1 MAISKA
7 YQRFYTRMSSFRG
20 DVEIADVLCLHGENE
35 PLYRELFSTFDKAVH
50 LELAGRKKATL
61 RNKAAQLVHMRNTLC
76 AAFVKELYEEVTE
89 YFREIL
95 YQASVK
101 GVDPEQI
108 VDKLDITLTGAEVLA
123 IRESGDVRRVVTDR
137 LFRKLEGLK
146 SAVVLLQRMSARL
159 KLEIPQP
166 LMDAAIPYL
175 RARHIL
181 VHDDGKPD
189 MDFRRQYPFIGI
201 NEKKRIRVD
210 LAFAQAAYSAIDALI
225 QAYDKAMIEKE
236 LLPDN
241 QLV

>member
-1 MAISKA
+1 
-7 YQRFYTRMSSFRG
+7 MSSFRG
-20 DVEIADVLCLHGENE
+20 DVEIADVLCLHGEKE

-137 LFRKLEGLK
+137 LFRKLEGLR
-146 SAVVLLQRMSARL
+146 SPISLLQRMSSRL
-159 KLEIPQP
+159 QLDVPQS
-166 LMDAAIPYL
+166 LMETALPYL
-175 RARHIL
+175 MSRHIF
-181 VHDDGKPD
+181 VHADGVPSP
-189 MDFRRQYPFIGI
+189 DFRIKYPFIKRD
-201 NEKKRIRVD
+201 NNKRIKAD
-210 LAFAQAAYSAIDALI
+210 LAFVQKAYEAVEALI

-236 LLPDN
+236 LLPEN